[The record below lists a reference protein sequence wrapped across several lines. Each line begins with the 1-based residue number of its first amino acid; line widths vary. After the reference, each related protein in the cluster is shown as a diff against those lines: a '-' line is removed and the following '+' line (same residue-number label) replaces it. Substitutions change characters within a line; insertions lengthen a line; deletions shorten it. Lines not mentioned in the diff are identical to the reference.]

1 MKIRDPKAN
10 QVIEAYITSRAKEK
24 GRGGSGDRKR
34 RKAIGRE
41 VKLMFGK

>member
-24 GRGGSGDRKR
+24 GRGGPVIEKE
-34 RKAIGRE
+34 GRP
-41 VKLMFGK
+41 LAGR